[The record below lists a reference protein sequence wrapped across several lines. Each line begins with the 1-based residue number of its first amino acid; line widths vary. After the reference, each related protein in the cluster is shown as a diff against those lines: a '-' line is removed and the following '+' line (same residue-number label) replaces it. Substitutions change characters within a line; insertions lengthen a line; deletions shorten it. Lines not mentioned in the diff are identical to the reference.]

1 MSDSAPFIHSP
12 FHTRRMMVDG
22 MIALLPGLLVGFWRF
37 GLRGVFL
44 AAGCTLCAMVS
55 EGLYDLA
62 AKKPLTLADG
72 SAALT
77 GLLLAMT
84 LPPSCPV
91 WVGALGS
98 AFAIGVMK
106 CPWGGLGENLCNPA
120 LAGRAML
127 VLVFPQAVTRYETD
141 GISSATPLHRM
152 AMGLLPEESIGGLFL
167 GDCSGSLGE
176 ISALALML
184 GGIYL
189 VLRRV
194 ISPRIPLSYL
204 ATVGVLAFLFPRV
217 GDRVDWMSCQL
228 FSGGLMLGA
237 IFMATD
243 YTTSPVTPS
252 GQWLYGVGCGIL
264 TLLFRYFGLFP
275 EGVTYAILSMNLL
288 TWVIDRHTLPR
299 RFGGGEEED
308 P

>member
-12 FHTRRMMVDG
+12 FHTRRMMVDVLL
-22 MIALLPGLLVGFWRF
+22 ALLPGLLVGFWRF
-37 GLRGVFL
+37 GIRGIFL
-44 AAGCTLCAMVS
+44 AAVCVACALAC
-55 EGLYDLA
+55 EGLYTLA
-62 AKKPLTLADG
+62 TQKPATLADG

-84 LPPSCPV
+84 LPPSCPA

-98 AFAIGVMK
+98 AFAILAVK

-141 GISSATPLHRM
+141 GISAATPLHRM
-152 AMGLLPEESIGGLFL
+152 AMGDLPEESLPSLLL
-167 GDCSGSLGE
+167 GNCSGSLGE
-176 ISALALML
+176 ISALALIL
-184 GGIYL
+184 GGVYL

-204 ATVGVLAFLFPRV
+204 AALAVLSFLFPRA
-217 GDRVDWMSCQL
+217 GGRLSWMASQL
-228 FSGGLMLGA
+228 LSGGVMLGA

-252 GQWLYGVGCGIL
+252 GQWLYGAGCGML
-264 TLLFRYFGLFP
+264 TLLFRYYGLFP
-275 EGVTYAILSMNLL
+275 EGVSYAILTMNLL

-299 RFGGGEEED
+299 RFGRGREEK